1 MRLATSLSA
10 LHSGIRSFQGFH
22 VRSLALPSPSTFLR
36 LCDYDSLI
44 LYTSEEEPGAG
55 YERKITAEARRPA
68 WHVCQKE
75 EAGEKGTDTEW
86 SQEMGQGTPGG
97 RAGRGRERWLK
108 RVGTLKERARK
119 LRGGWRKAGGAPVT
133 GPPPPSSRGQLTRP
147 PAERGAE
154 APGTPFWETP
164 SGLPQ
169 LNVTRH
175 GC

>member
-1 MRLATSLSA
+1 M
-10 LHSGIRSFQGFH
+10 
-22 VRSLALPSPSTFLR
+22 RSLALPSPSTFLR
-36 LCDYDSLI
+36 LCDFDSLI

-133 GPPPPSSRGQLTRP
+133 GPPPLLREDNSQGHLLREERRHPEPHSGKHPADDHSST
-147 PAERGAE
+147 
-154 APGTPFWETP
+154 
-164 SGLPQ
+164 
-169 LNVTRH
+169 
-175 GC
+175 